1 MLNLVNDTEIS
12 ITAIKVSYL
21 ESKEC
26 LNHLYIR
33 EIYASKYCIFH
44 IVLFQIK
51 YKVNFYVTESNSRE
65 LSLIQAEFEFA

>member
-1 MLNLVNDTEIS
+1 MSNLVNDTEIS

-26 LNHLYIR
+26 LNHLYTR
-33 EIYASKYCIFH
+33 EIYSSKYSIFH

-51 YKVNFYVTESNSRE
+51 YKVNFYVTESHSRE

>member
-1 MLNLVNDTEIS
+1 MSHLVNDTEIS

-26 LNHLYIR
+26 LNHLYTR
-33 EIYASKYCIFH
+33 EIDSSKYSIFH

-51 YKVNFYVTESNSRE
+51 YEVNFMLLKV
-65 LSLIQAEFEFA
+65 IQGNCL